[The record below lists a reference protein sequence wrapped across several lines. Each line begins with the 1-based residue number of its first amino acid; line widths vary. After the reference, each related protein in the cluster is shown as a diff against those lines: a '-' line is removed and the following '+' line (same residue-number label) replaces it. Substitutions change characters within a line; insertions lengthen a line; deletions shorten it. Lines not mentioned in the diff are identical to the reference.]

1 MRLVVAFL
9 LYSLM
14 FTGISQAQTDSLH
27 LRSMNRFQR
36 TVDKTTSS
44 RAYQMAYIGVPLIIG
59 GLIVKG
65 EDDHFS
71 SLRNDYM
78 PGFKHHYDDY
88 FQYLPAVT
96 MLAMKLGGVE
106 GRSSWRRMIASDA
119 FSAVIMA
126 ATINSLKTATKVTRP
141 DGSNNHSFPSGHTA
155 TAFMAATM
163 MSKEYGGR
171 SPWYS
176 VGAYSVA
183 TATGLTRM
191 MNNKHWLSDVMV
203 GAGIGIISTE
213 LGYFLA
219 DLIFKDKGINRSA
232 TVETFD
238 RMHNPSFFGVYLGLN
253 MLPGNYKLPDHSSLN
268 FSTGSNAGIEGAWF
282 MSPYVGIG
290 GRFTISSMPITL
302 DNEAQTEPF
311 DLVSGYAGVYFS
323 YPIST
328 RWMAGSK
335 ILTGYS
341 FSPKYEL
348 STITIKKK
356 GAISAGTGC
365 SLTFRAKETLGVK
378 FFLDYTITPS
388 PMPLE
393 EKYLQILTLGSTMS
407 IAF

>member
-9 LYSLM
+9 LYNIV
-14 FTGISQAQTDSLH
+14 FTGILQAQTDSLQ
-27 LRSMNRFQR
+27 LRSMNRFQQ
-36 TVDKTTSS
+36 TVDKATSS
-44 RAYQMAYIGVPLIIG
+44 RAYQMTYIGVPFIVG
-59 GLIVKG
+59 GLIIKG

-78 PGFKHHYDDY
+78 PGFRYHYDDY
-88 FQYLPAVT
+88 LQYLPAVA
-96 MLAMKLGGVE
+96 MLGMKLGGVE
-106 GRSSWRRMIASDA
+106 SRSSWRRMITSDA

-126 ATINSLKTATKVTRP
+126 AAINSLKTTTKVTRP

-232 TVETFD
+232 TVDTFD
-238 RMHNPSFFGVYLGLN
+238 RIHNPSFFGVSLGLN
-253 MLPGNYKLPDHSSLN
+253 ILSGDYKLPGHSSLN

-290 GRFTISSMPITL
+290 GRFTVSSMPVTL
-302 DNEAQTEPF
+302 DNKAQTEPF
-311 DLVSGYAGVYFS
+311 GLVSGYAGVYFS

-341 FSPKYEL
+341 YSPKCEL
-348 STITIKKK
+348 STITIRKK

-365 SLTFRAKETLGVK
+365 SFTFLAKENLGVK

-388 PMPLE
+388 PMPSE
-393 EKYLQILTLGSTMS
+393 EKCLQILTLGSTAS